1 MPEEVNPKHE
11 DGKRIIKGLA
21 FFLKRTDARRSY
33 NASVEA
39 VK

>member
-21 FFLKRTDARRSY
+21 FFLKRSRRK
-33 NASVEA
+33 EIL
-39 VK
+39 